1 MRKIALFTAM
11 LLISGT
17 VFAAEPAPKAEPLKP
32 SCGKTAE
39 ECQKVVDAVNAQ
51 VKQQALTIQALVSQ
65 RNSIRATAD
74 NAEVES
80 YVTAQQAATAQKK

>member
-1 MRKIALFTAM
+1 MRKIAIFAAM
-11 LLISGT
+11 LLFPIAAI
-17 VFAAEPAPKAEPLKP
+17 AAEPAPKAEPLKP

-65 RNSIRATAD
+65 RNTIRATAD

-80 YVTAQQAATAQKK
+80 YVTAQQAAAAQKK